1 MSRDAWT
8 ISRVGATALVVS
20 WVWGAPV
27 VAQDATPVKGEGK
40 DVAAAAESS
49 EALTVVLR
57 AGEARRAGW
66 ERAGVE
72 SISAAGVTIRQRDAD
87 GKMMA
92 TVIGWDR
99 VGSIEGGV
107 SGTELAGRM
116 KEWLEG
122 GQDLWR
128 ARERLERGDVPG
140 AEPLF
145 ERAMPTFASEEGP
158 TAAIASAGLVRCR
171 LSRGVQALALEP
183 WLVWVGS
190 GVPISE
196 LFARSEDREAL
207 ERGLEFDAEL
217 GLVSSLPPIWQKT
230 PAVQAL
236 ARGETLSEVS
246 HVSEDAGPARRRAAR
261 LAGLYLAAA
270 RGECGL
276 EVGDL
281 STLLRVEGKDA
292 GLSLVANLVAS
303 RLGDESARAKARS
316 ELRGMIDTRSG
327 GWVEAWARVGI
338 GRSLLLEVD
347 EESRLM
353 GIAELLHVPARLE
366 RHSAALTALA
376 LAEAS
381 AALETMGDTA
391 GAAKLKQE
399 LVVRYPNSTSTDW
412 LLARSTASD
421 VPTKAPAGM
430 KGEGP

>member
-1 MSRDAWT
+1 MRRGVWT
-8 ISRVGATALVVS
+8 ASRVGVTALAVS
-20 WVWGAPV
+20 WVWAAPV
-27 VAQDATPVKGEGK
+27 MAQDAAPVKGAGK
-40 DVAAAAESS
+40 GDAAPAEAK
-49 EALTVVLR
+49 EVLTVMLR
-57 AGEARRAGW
+57 AGDARRAGW

-72 SISAAGVTIRQRDAD
+72 SLSAAGVTIRQRDAD
-87 GKMMA
+87 GKMAA

-99 VGSIEGGV
+99 VGSIEGAAA
-107 SGTELAGRM
+107 GTERAASITT
-116 KEWLEG
+116 WLEG

-145 ERAMPTFASEEGP
+145 ERVMPMFAREEGP

-171 LSRGVQALALEP
+171 LARGVQTLALEP

-246 HVSEDAGPARRRAAR
+246 HLSEDAGPARRRASR

-281 STLLRVEGKDA
+281 SLLLRIEGNDP
-292 GLSLVANLVAS
+292 GLSLVSSLVAA
-303 RLGDESARAKARS
+303 RLGDESTRAKARS
-316 ELRGMIDTRSG
+316 ELRGMIEARSG
-327 GWVEAWARVGI
+327 GWVEAWVRVGI
-338 GRSLLLEVD
+338 GRSLLLEPD

-381 AALETMGDTA
+381 AALEAMGDSA

-399 LVVRYPNSTSTDW
+399 LVVRYPNSSSTDW
-412 LLARSTASD
+412 LLARGTASD
-421 VPTKAPAGM
+421 VPAKAPAGV